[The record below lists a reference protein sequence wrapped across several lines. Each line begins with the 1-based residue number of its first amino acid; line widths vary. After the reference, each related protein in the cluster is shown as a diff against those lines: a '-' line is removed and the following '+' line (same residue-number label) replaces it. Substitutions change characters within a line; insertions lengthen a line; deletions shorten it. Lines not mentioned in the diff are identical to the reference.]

1 MMNKKIQAPETG
13 QGSDFSSFYNDKK
26 IIVNIPFG
34 DKTLEIHLTMK
45 QALKLVDDIYKQM
58 GVII

>member
-1 MMNKKIQAPETG
+1 MMNQKIQAPETG
-13 QGSDFSSFYNDKK
+13 QGSVLGNLYNGKK
-26 IIVNIPFG
+26 IIVNIPVG

-45 QALKLVDDIYKQM
+45 QALKIIDDIYKQM

>member
-1 MMNKKIQAPETG
+1 MHQKIQAPETG
-13 QGSDFSSFYNDKK
+13 QGSVFSNIYNNKK
-26 IIVNIPFG
+26 ITINVPVG

>member
-1 MMNKKIQAPETG
+1 MMNNKNQAPETG
-13 QGSDFSSFYNDKK
+13 QGTEFSNIYNGKK

-58 GVII
+58 RLII

>member
-1 MMNKKIQAPETG
+1 MHQKIQAPETG
-13 QGSDFSSFYNDKK
+13 QGSEFSNLYNGKK